1 MDLYDILEIQP
12 NATKDQITKA
22 YRRLAKIYHP
32 DKPTGN
38 TEYFQQINYA
48 YNILISD
55 NLKVQYDSMKKP
67 NKSKFMKFLEEWFK
81 KQVDIKKFFNMSDSY
96 INKIIDNIDIYD
108 FSDLLNIFNK
118 TIIPDKVDKSLD
130 CSETDSPYWDE
141 EQAEYYH
148 LSTLPLKYQQYNK
161 NNIIIELKCTLEE
174 IQSNATRKIKVKR
187 KVMDEYVE
195 TNCVFKCS
203 HPYIIFNNGGDNNDS
218 VFINNLATNNNSV
231 GHLIIILSLPCIYT
245 WLPDT
250 IILNVNIN
258 LFQYIYGISIPSYN
272 IENWIPYKDGTIIN
286 VKEINN
292 YIYAIKL
299 VTIYND
305 SIENKQMLENI
316 I

>member
-22 YRRLAKIYHP
+22 YRKLAKVYHP
-32 DKPTGN
+32 DKPNGN
-38 TEYFQQINYA
+38 TEKFQQINYA
-48 YNILISD
+48 YNILICD
-55 NLKVQYDSMKKP
+55 NVKVQYDSMKKP
-67 NKSKFMKFLEEWFK
+67 NKSKFIKFLEEWFK
-81 KQVDIKKFFNMSDSY
+81 KQVDIKTFIQKHFNISDNY
-96 INKIIDNIDIYD
+96 INTIIDNIDIYD

-118 TIIPDKVDKSLD
+118 TIIPDKVDRSLD
-130 CSETDSPYWDE
+130 CSETDSSYWDE

-148 LSTLPLKYQQYNK
+148 LSTLPLRYQQYNK

-174 IQSNATRKIKVKR
+174 IQSNATRMIKIKR
-187 KVMDEYVE
+187 NIMGEYVE
-195 TNCVFKCS
+195 TKCVFTCS
-203 HPYIIFNNGGDNNDS
+203 HPYIVFNNGGDNNDS
-218 VFINNLATNNNSV
+218 AFLNAHNNV
-231 GHLIIILSLPCIYT
+231 GHLIIMLSLPSIYT
-245 WLPDT
+245 WLQDT

-258 LFQYIYGISIPSYN
+258 LFQYIYGITIPSYN

-305 SIENKQMLENI
+305 SIENKQMLENLN
-316 I
+316 